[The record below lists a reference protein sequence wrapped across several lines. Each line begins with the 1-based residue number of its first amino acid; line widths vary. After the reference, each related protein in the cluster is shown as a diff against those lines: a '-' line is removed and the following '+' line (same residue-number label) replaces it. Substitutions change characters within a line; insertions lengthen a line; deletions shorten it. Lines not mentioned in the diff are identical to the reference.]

1 MDNASYMARGW
12 PVCFPSSTLW
22 CAGSQCDMLKT
33 WLMQMNEK
41 LIQTYERTVEV
52 MARLWEIGLVEHS
65 NTGS

>member
-1 MDNASYMARGW
+1 
-12 PVCFPSSTLW
+12 
-22 CAGSQCDMLKT
+22 MLKT